1 MREELEEYSPQDI
14 ESNPTPTPAFDDL
27 RGIQFTTGTPLQSAE
42 DPQPTTYRA
51 PIDFDL
57 GTTAATGIEVDDVV
71 LLKTK
76 DYEDYDDSLA
86 NGVDTAYSDEYET
99 EDETDYQP
107 GSENIPIVLEG
118 GASQQAE
125 ALPSYD
131 PVVLLVGTPEK
142 VRSLRHVVCCML
154 YVVLY
159 RLQLVSLST
168 AETTAKVNCSTS
180 VFHSKNYTR
189 TGSS

>member
-1 MREELEEYSPQDI
+1 MREELEDYSPQDI
-14 ESNPTPTPAFDDL
+14 ESDPTPTPAFDDL
-27 RGIQFTTGTPLQSAE
+27 RGIEFTTGPPLLPAQ

-71 LLKTK
+71 LLKTE
-76 DYEDYDDSLA
+76 DYEDYEDSLA
-86 NGVDTAYSDEYET
+86 NGLDTYSDSYET
-99 EDETDYQP
+99 EDETDYEP

-118 GASQQAE
+118 GASQQEE

-142 VRSLRHVVCCML
+142 VRSLRHVGGC
-154 YVVLY
+154 
-159 RLQLVSLST
+159 
-168 AETTAKVNCSTS
+168 
-180 VFHSKNYTR
+180 
-189 TGSS
+189 